1 MKRFIPAFLLLL
13 VLLIGYW
20 AWPFFGLRA
29 LAGAVQAGDVTA
41 INEKIILP
49 SPFFC
54 RADYRRLSAHY
65 RSGCAWPVSNGGR
78 RFYSRPLGVPNH
90 QSGKSRSAFTGWYR

>member
-1 MKRFIPAFLLLL
+1 MKWYIAFLLLL

-41 INEKIILP
+41 INRIGGEV
-49 SPFFC
+49 
-54 RADYRRLSAHY
+54 AHEE
-65 RSGCAWPVSNGGR
+65 
-78 RFYSRPLGVPNH
+78 
-90 QSGKSRSAFTGWYR
+90 